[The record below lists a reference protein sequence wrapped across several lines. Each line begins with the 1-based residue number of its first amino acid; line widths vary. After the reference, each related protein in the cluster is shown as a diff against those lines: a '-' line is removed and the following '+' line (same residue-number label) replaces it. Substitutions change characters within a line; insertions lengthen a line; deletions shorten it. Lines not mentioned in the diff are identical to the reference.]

1 MLGYRLCICIQCL
14 SVFVVTTAEITNT
27 AALFS
32 SKPDAYVELT
42 LDGQTARKT
51 EIAKKTCSPK
61 WDEIFTVYVSLLPC
75 NPC

>member
-1 MLGYRLCICIQCL
+1 M
-14 SVFVVTTAEITNT
+14 FVVTTAEITNT

-42 LDGQTARKT
+42 LDGQAARRT

-61 WDEIFTVYVSLLPC
+61 WDDVFTM
-75 NPC
+75 